1 MLIRK
6 FSLFLHATFHTKF
19 VGNKLRIKLNSLFRQ
34 PYESILRLY
43 NERHL
48 QLKLKNQEN
57 MLENPKVN
65 VKIKL
70 AALWASVTL
79 CYLYGDYFELY
90 TPDKVNSLITGE
102 NNLDSP
108 IKLLIASIILAISSV
123 MVAASIILK
132 PKINRILNILF
143 GSLFTI
149 MMVVIGIFSTN
160 EWYLFYV
167 FLAFLESIITAL
179 IVWFAWKWPKEK
191 SKL

>member
-1 MLIRK
+1 
-6 FSLFLHATFHTKF
+6 
-19 VGNKLRIKLNSLFRQ
+19 
-34 PYESILRLY
+34 
-43 NERHL
+43 
-48 QLKLKNQEN
+48 
-57 MLENPKVN
+57 MLENQKVN

-70 AALWASVTL
+70 ATLWASVTF

-108 IKLLIASIILAISSV
+108 TKLLIASIILAISSV

-132 PKINRILNILF
+132 PKINRILNIIF
-143 GSLFTI
+143 GTLFTL
-149 MMVVIGIFSTN
+149 MMVFIGIISTN

-179 IVWFAWKWPKEK
+179 IVWYAWNWPKE
-191 SKL
+191 

>member
-1 MLIRK
+1 L
-6 FSLFLHATFHTKF
+6 
-19 VGNKLRIKLNSLFRQ
+19 
-34 PYESILRLY
+34 
-43 NERHL
+43 
-48 QLKLKNQEN
+48 
-57 MLENPKVN
+57 LENPKVN

-108 IKLLIASIILAISSV
+108 TKLLIASIILAISSV

-132 PKINRILNILF
+132 PKLNRILNIIF
-143 GSLFTI
+143 GTLFTL
-149 MMVVIGIFSTN
+149 MMIAIGVYSTN

-179 IVWFAWKWPKEK
+179 IVWYAWKWPKE
-191 SKL
+191 